1 MSNIHLRTGDVIIYA
16 QDFVPVIQEPFAEV
30 RVQKSDSPVTSIR
43 FVIDSHPRHKTTD
56 VAVPSIVQ
64 TSVA

>member
-1 MSNIHLRTGDVIIYA
+1 MSNIHLRTSEGIIYA

-30 RVQKSDSPVTSIR
+30 RVQKSDPSGYQYSL
-43 FVIDSHPRHKTTD
+43 FIDSRPRRKTTD